1 MKQVRIATRG
11 SRLAIIQAE
20 IIADS
25 LRNLTDDIEVT
36 LVTVTT
42 KGDCDTLVP
51 QVTDFLH
58 KSDARGVFTSGV
70 ETALLEGRADLAV
83 HSLKDL
89 PTAGTP
95 DLLIAAIPARE
106 YPADA
111 LVTSKKVDSLKDLP
125 TGAFIGTSSPRRIAL
140 LRHFRSDL
148 KIVPLRGNVETRVRK
163 VESGDIDAAVL
174 AYAGLN
180 RLGLADKISA
190 VLAPDEFLPAPGQG
204 ALAIQA
210 HANNTELITLVS
222 QLDDKISRVAV
233 QAERYVLAAMHG
245 GCRIPLGAYAR
256 VADDKLT
263 IDAMIADLD
272 GKILIKRSRSSTLK
286 PPYEPSTWAQSCA
299 QELAEELLS
308 SGGSDILNQ
317 IRKRTY

>member
-1 MKQVRIATRG
+1 MKQIRIATRG

-20 IIADS
+20 IIAEL
-25 LRNLTDDIEVT
+25 LRNLTNDIKVA

-42 KGDCDTLVP
+42 KGDRDK
-51 QVTDFLH
+51 TDFLH
-58 KSDARGVFTSGV
+58 KSDARGVFTSEV
-70 ETALLEGRADLAV
+70 EAALLDGRADLAV

-89 PTAGTP
+89 PTSGTP

-111 LVTSKKVDSLKDLP
+111 LVASKKVGSLSDLHA
-125 TGAFIGTSSPRRIAL
+125 GATIGTSSPRRIAL
-140 LRHFRSDL
+140 LHHFRSDL
-148 KIVPLRGNVETRVRK
+148 KTVPLRGNVETRLRK
-163 VESGDIDAAVL
+163 VDSGEIDAAVV

-204 ALAIQA
+204 ALAIQT
-210 HANNTELITLVS
+210 HAENTEVIALVS
-222 QLDDKISRVAV
+222 QLDDKISRIIS
-233 QAERYVLAAMHG
+233 QAERNVLAAMHG

-256 VADDKLT
+256 VVDDKVV

-272 GKILIKRSRSSTLK
+272 GKTLIKRSRSAALEEAK
-286 PPYEPSTWAQSCA
+286 SCA
-299 QELAEELLS
+299 EQLAEELLS
-308 SGGSDILNQ
+308 AGGREILQ
-317 IRKRTY
+317 RIRTTDY